1 MLVFKTSIPSQSGG
15 PLCFTF
21 MGHFLFR
28 YVSEDLQREDF
39 ISWPYDQKYT
49 VWKYWDKTDSSYIIP
64 GANDIEVQ
72 CKRKGNTYLD
82 SKIVKFLILM

>member
-1 MLVFKTSIPSQSGG
+1 MSSRAGARAAPDDRGGGVASSSALEGSPS
-15 PLCFTF
+15 
-21 MGHFLFR
+21 
-28 YVSEDLQREDF
+28 DKDF
-39 ISWPYDQKYT
+39 ISWPYDHKYT

-64 GANDIEVQ
+64 GDNDIEVQ